1 MDDGYINGLMKIV
14 IDHCKIIDILVS
26 LVSTYAICERR
37 FVRVVFILPLKRG
50 CIWYY
55 NLQQGL

>member
-1 MDDGYINGLMKIV
+1 MKIV